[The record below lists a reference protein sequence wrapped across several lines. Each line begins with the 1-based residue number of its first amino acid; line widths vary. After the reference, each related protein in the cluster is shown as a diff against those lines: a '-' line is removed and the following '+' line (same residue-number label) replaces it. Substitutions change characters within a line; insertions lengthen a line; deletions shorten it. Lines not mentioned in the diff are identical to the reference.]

1 VAERWRR
8 WRDEAVSY
16 AGAGA
21 LCAVV
26 LWCQLRCLGVADPW
40 VAAWLAR

>member
-8 WRDEAVSY
+8 WCAEAVFY

-26 LWCQLRCLGVADPW
+26 LWGQLLRLGVADPW